1 MKKNVKIIGAVMA
14 MALVSVYAYYQPAKD
29 PRSSENPKKAS
40 TSILPVKAEPDPES
54 VPPQRTHP
62 VRIAGKVTFAGELV
76 PLNDADVR
84 ERFDRE
90 LLVNTFWQSSTILNF
105 KLANKYFA
113 VIDKVLKEEGV
124 PSDFKYLAVAE
135 SGLRDISSPAGA
147 AGIWQIM
154 SATGK
159 SYGLEITDEVDQRY
173 DLEKSTRVAC
183 KYLKEAKAKFGSWAL
198 AAASYNAGMGKIQQR
213 IDEQMVS
220 NYYDLYL
227 NSETAR
233 YLYRILSYKM
243 IFENPEKFGLY
254 LEDQDLYVATQYDE
268 INIGGNIEDLAAFA
282 KSYNTTYKMVKIE
295 NPWLRDKKLT
305 VKDGTVYT
313 IKIPKNYI
321 DAE

>member
-1 MKKNVKIIGAVMA
+1 
-14 MALVSVYAYYQPAKD
+14 MALAVVSVYAYYQPAKD
-29 PRSSENPKKAS
+29 PRNSENPKKAS

-54 VPPQRTHP
+54 VSPQRVHP
-62 VRIAGKVTFAGELV
+62 VRIGGKVTFAGELV

-90 LLVNTFWQSSTILNF
+90 LLVNTFWQSNTLLNF
-105 KLANKYFA
+105 KLANKYFET
-113 VIDKVLKEEGV
+113 IDRILKEEGV

-159 SYGLEITDEVDQRY
+159 SYGLEINDEVDQRY

-183 KYLKEAKAKFGSWAL
+183 KYLKEAKAKFGSWSL

-213 IDEQMVS
+213 LDEQMVT

-243 IFENPEKFGLY
+243 VFENPKKFGLFI
-254 LEDQDLYVATQYDE
+254 EEEDLYVATQYDE
-268 INIGGNIEDLAAFA
+268 INIGASIDDLAAFA
-282 KSYNTTYKMVKIE
+282 KANKTTYKMIKIE

-305 VKDGTVYT
+305 VKDGKVYT
-313 IKIPKNYI
+313 VKIPKNYI